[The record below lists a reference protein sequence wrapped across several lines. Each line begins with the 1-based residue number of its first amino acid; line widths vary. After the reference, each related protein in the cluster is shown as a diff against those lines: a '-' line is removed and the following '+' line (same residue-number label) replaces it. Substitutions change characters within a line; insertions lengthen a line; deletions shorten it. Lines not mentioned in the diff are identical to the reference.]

1 MANYAKLEN
10 NIVVNVVVADQ
21 EWINTQTGTWYLVNE
36 NAISQHNAIIGAK
49 YDSLNDIFIHPKPY
63 PSWILNS
70 NHIWEAPVSKPE
82 DGWYT
87 WDEQNQQ
94 WKLVNG

>member
-10 NIVVNVVVADQ
+10 NIVVNVVVAEQ
-21 EWINTQTGTWYLVNE
+21 EWIDTQTGTWYLVKDDT
-36 NAISQHNAIIGAK
+36 IPQHNAIIGAK
-49 YDSLNDIFIHPKPY
+49 YDSLNEVFIHPKPY

-70 NHIWEAPVSKPE
+70 NYIWEAPVSKPE

-87 WDEQNQQ
+87 WDEQNQE
-94 WKLVNG
+94 WKRVI